1 MFSKRDFFKF
11 TQSKSYVSGIDLV
24 AHEENILIT
33 VNKSP
38 FVTLRASRS
47 DLRELA
53 IGHLLTCGVIKR
65 YDDIKHIETA
75 DDYVVNV
82 ELKTKPSLQEK
93 SDFKYID
100 ANWAINAKIIFD
112 GMRLLEDA
120 PFYRK
125 TGAFHGAILMHNSGH
140 QYFLLE
146 DISRHNVVEKAIGK
160 ALEKRVKMEECL
172 MLISGR
178 LMCELVSKIL
188 IAKIPILGS
197 VSATTCEAIEMA
209 QKYGVTLIGFIR
221 EGRMNVY
228 THPARITDFFLG

>member
-1 MFSKRDFFKF
+1 MFSEREFFKF
-11 TQSKSYVSGIDLV
+11 TQSKSHVLDLDLV

-38 FVTLRASRS
+38 FATLRASRS

-53 IGHLLTCGVIKR
+53 IGHLLTLGVIKR
-65 YDDIKHIETA
+65 YDDIKQIETT
-75 DDYVVNV
+75 DDYAVNV

-93 SDFKYID
+93 SDLKYID
-100 ANWAINAKIIFD
+100 VNWTISAKTIFD
-112 GMRLLEDA
+112 GIRLLEEA
-120 PFYRK
+120 PYYRK

-140 QYFLLE
+140 KYFLLE

-160 ALEKRVKMEECL
+160 ALEKGIKMEECL
-172 MLISGR
+172 LLISGR

-197 VSATTCEAIEMA
+197 VSATTYEAIEMA

-221 EGRMNVY
+221 EERMNVY
-228 THPARITDFFLG
+228 THPARIT

>member
-1 MFSKRDFFKF
+1 MFSEREFFKF
-11 TQSKSYVSGIDLV
+11 TQSKSHVLGLDLV

-38 FVTLRASRS
+38 FATLRASRS

-53 IGHLLTCGVIKR
+53 IGHLLTLGVIKR
-65 YDDIKHIETA
+65 YDDIKQIETT
-75 DDYVVNV
+75 DDCAVNV

-93 SDFKYID
+93 SDLKYID
-100 ANWAINAKIIFD
+100 VNWAISAKTIFD
-112 GMRLLEDA
+112 GIRLLEEA
-120 PFYRK
+120 PYYRK

-140 QYFLLE
+140 KYFLLE

-160 ALEKRVKMEECL
+160 ALEKGIKMEECL
-172 MLISGR
+172 LLISGR

-197 VSATTCEAIEMA
+197 VSATTYEAIEMA

-228 THPARITDFFLG
+228 THPARIT